1 LKAAVINF
9 YLERTSFR
17 SVAKIFEDFVSINV
31 DLE

>member
-17 SVAKIFEDFVSINV
+17 
-31 DLE
+31 